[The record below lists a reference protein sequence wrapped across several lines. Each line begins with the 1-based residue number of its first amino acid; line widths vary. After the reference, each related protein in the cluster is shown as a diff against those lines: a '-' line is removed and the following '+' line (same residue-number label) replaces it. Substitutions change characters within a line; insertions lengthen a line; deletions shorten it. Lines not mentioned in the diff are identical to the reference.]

1 MADRAIDTNM
11 APEFPAA
18 AVEFDLLENALP
30 GANVGT
36 VRATDAEN
44 DPIAYSLTD
53 DNNKVF
59 VIDQVSGQIKVAPRD
74 LNERGFDFEQ
84 LKLSYVQTVT
94 ARDSFGGEDT
104 VMVTVTITD
113 VPEPPEAQDDFARLN
128 EDTSVEIR
136 VLGNDLDIDGDNE
149 RSTLTL
155 SVVGGRRGGR
165 SW

>member
-1 MADRAIDTNM
+1 MADRALDTNV

-59 VIDQVSGQIKVAPRD
+59 VIDQVTGQIKVAPRD

-84 LKLSYVQTVT
+84 LSP
-94 ARDSFGGEDT
+94 A
-104 VMVTVTITD
+104 
-113 VPEPPEAQDDFARLN
+113 
-128 EDTSVEIR
+128 TSR
-136 VLGNDLDIDGDNE
+136 P
-149 RSTLTL
+149 
-155 SVVGGRRGGR
+155 
-165 SW
+165 